1 MRILTEASGSLVA
14 SYLINAIRDAG
25 YEAVGSDIDTLNPG
39 FCLADDFVALPHKN
53 DPGLWNAIEKAL
65 LNKKISVVIPSFDE
79 TMVGWAERREYFARL
94 GVFIVVSPLETVRI
108 CQDKWETYRFFNG
121 AGVPCPRTSLE
132 QNYPLVKPR
141 LGRGAEGVCIPHG
154 PVSME
159 GMISQEIAQGE
170 EYTVDAFFDREGE
183 PVYIVPR
190 KRIGVQNGKST
201 RGIVCRHDGIEH
213 YIRVMG
219 QAARFS
225 GPINFQCFVEGETL
239 SFIEINPRIAG
250 GMALGFAATENWV
263 RLIVD
268 NLILGRPINPKPV
281 RYGLKMVRYY
291 AECFIP

>member
-14 SYLINAIRDAG
+14 PYLIKAIQDAG
-25 YEAVGSDIDTLNPG
+25 HEAVGSDIDTHNAG
-39 FCLADDFVALPHKN
+39 FCLADDFVVLPRKT
-53 DPGLWNAIEKAL
+53 DPGLWQTIESVL
-65 LNKKISVVIPSFDE
+65 LDRKIDAVIPSLDE
-79 TMVGWAERREYFARL
+79 TMDGWAERRESFAQL
-94 GVFIVVSPLETVRI
+94 GVHIVVSPLETVRL
-108 CQDKWETYRFFNG
+108 CQDKWETYLFFIE
-121 AGVPCPRTSLE
+121 AGIPCPRTSLE
-132 QNYPLVKPR
+132 QCHSLVKPR
-141 LGRGAEGVCIPHG
+141 FGRGAEGVCVPQG

-170 EYTVDAFFDREGE
+170 EYTVDTFFDREGE
-183 PVYIVPR
+183 PIYIVPR

-213 YIRVMG
+213 YIRLMG
-219 QAARFS
+219 RAARFL

-263 RLIVD
+263 RLMVD
-268 NLILGRPINPKPV
+268 NLMLGRPINPKSI